1 VINCANARWPI
12 IDAAVSDTCPPKRIN
27 SSSIWRFEAPVAAE
41 IWLRFIA
48 ELYRKIAAIRVLAI
62 ASLTV
67 SQSSL

>member
-27 SSSIWRFEAPVAAE
+27 SSSIWLFEAPVAAV